1 MEESTIQLKQSNLGQ
16 SVKEWLRKNL
26 KGDPI
31 IWFIV
36 ISLCIISILVV
47 YSAVGAHAYQKRG
60 GNTEYFLL
68 KHSVLVFLCL
78 AAMWFAHRLDYRY
91 YSRIS
96 RFALL
101 ISVPL
106 LLFAF
111 FFGSKVNDASRWIE
125 MPFGL
130 SFQPSDLA
138 KLALIANLAS
148 MLSKRQQNIK
158 DWKAS
163 LVPMLV
169 WCGIICG
176 LIALTN
182 FSTAALLFATCML
195 LMFIGR
201 VPFKY
206 LAMLV
211 LIGAIAGSVALAF
224 GQRGSTVL
232 GRIERFINPEEVPF
246 QAQQSYIAIA
256 SGEIYGKGPGNS
268 MQRNF
273 LPLAYADFIFA
284 IIVEEYGM
292 IGGLTVLLLY
302 LGLLYRGMI
311 AVSKSE
317 KAFGGLLSAGI
328 SFALVLQALVNIGVA
343 VGLLPITGQTLPLLS
358 MGGTSLLFT
367 GLSFGI
373 IISVSRGEI
382 DETKGEVKNM
392 SKPTAQAA

>member
-1 MEESTIQLKQSNLGQ
+1 
-16 SVKEWLRKNL
+16 
-26 KGDPI
+26 
-31 IWFIV
+31 
-36 ISLCIISILVV
+36 
-47 YSAVGAHAYQKRG
+47 
-60 GNTEYFLL
+60 
-68 KHSVLVFLCL
+68 
-78 AAMWFAHRLDYRY
+78 
-91 YSRIS
+91 
-96 RFALL
+96 L
-101 ISVPL
+101 IASVPL

-125 MPFGL
+125 IAPGL

-163 LVPMLV
+163 LIPMLI

-211 LIGAIAGSVALAF
+211 LIGAIAASVALAV
-224 GQRGSTVL
+224 GQRLQTVIS
-232 GRIERFINPEEVPF
+232 RIENFVNPKEIPF

-256 SGEIYGKGPGNS
+256 SGEVYGKGPGNS

-284 IIVEEYGM
+284 IIVEEYGL

-343 VGLLPITGQTLPLLS
+343 VGILPITGQTLPLLS

-382 DETKGEVKNM
+382 DETKGDVKNL
-392 SKPTAQAA
+392 SKPTTQAA